1 MKRKLLEKAK
11 KEIEK
16 EMEAKGYIDDSDNCD
31 RFLDELARNLAEKEL
46 VNGDLDLYY
55 EKETE
60 IEELAE
66 KLLDIIKDKLMIN
79 YNSMVISNE
88 RGDYLACWYKNL
100 RGLIRWADTWQD
112 NSLQEAYQEFVDIY
126 GIDITFE
133 QFAEAYGV
141 DIEDYD

>member
-88 RGDYLACWYKNL
+88 RGDYLACGYKNI
-100 RGLIRWADTWQD
+100 RGLIRWTDTWQD

>member
-31 RFLDELARNLAEKEL
+31 RFLDNLAKEL
-46 VNGDLDLYY
+46 TETEQEKDELLDL
-55 EKETE
+55 
-60 IEELAE
+60 
-66 KLLDIIKDKLMIN
+66 IKDEIMIEYNKISYINDAGN
-79 YNSMVISNE
+79 YT
-88 RGDYLACWYKNL
+88 GCWYKDL
-100 RGLIRWADTWQD
+100 KGLVRWAGTWQD

-126 GIDITFE
+126 GIEITLK